1 MFGRAGSSCVHVRRE
16 LAELLGKV
24 ALAGV
29 RGYVKMVV
37 DGGVWERSGSAVAV
51 HSIRRQDRI
60 SRSRVTRPPRHAG
73 GLFWHVN

>member
-1 MFGRAGSSCVHVRRE
+1 VRRE

-29 RGYVKMVV
+29 CGYVKMVV
-37 DGGVWERSGSAVAV
+37 DGGVWERIGSAVAV

-60 SRSRVTRPPRHAG
+60 SQLMAQIGSCVTNAQSQDLAWLRQK
-73 GLFWHVN
+73 